1 MSKRISGSDR
11 QYLCKIEVEGEILV
25 LEVIKLED
33 DSSTCEVPDTE
44 MYDEEQDRGED

>member
-11 QYLCKIEVEGEILV
+11 QYLCKVEVEGEILI
-25 LEVIKLED
+25 LEVRKLED
-33 DSSTCEVPDTE
+33 DTCEVPDTE